1 MNYIDALKNLG
12 RTANGAIAYNSTL
25 DKVYDLFALGGAYR
39 DRAAQD
45 KIDLFAAALG
55 DDQDMAIV
63 CLFYLRDILHGQGE
77 RELFKLCLHTLASVK
92 PEIFTEELVA
102 LIPEYGR
109 FDDLYCFDGTP
120 VERVAFDVMREQFLK
135 DLDADHPSL
144 LGKWLKS
151 ENASSAETK
160 RLATKTRMAFGLD
173 SKHYRKALS
182 YLRNKIKIVESQM
195 SHNQWSEIDY
205 EAVPSKAGLLYR
217 NAFMK
222 HDCARYMEV
231 MNSDKVKVNAGT
243 LYPYDVIHKAL
254 DYECRHNVN
263 QEKVVNKYWEN
274 LTNYFDGKNLNAMC
288 MIDTSGSMAGRPMEV
303 AISLG
308 IYCAERMGGPFANHF
323 LSFSSTP
330 QLVEVVGNGIVEK
343 ANNIR
348 NRCIVENTDI
358 KAAFDLL
365 LETALRYNIPQEEI
379 PENLI
384 IITDGQFDSM
394 VGDVYWNWERTENWS
409 FESDMEGV
417 RKEWTAAGYKLPKII
432 YWNVNAWGK
441 SNIVDDPNHP
451 DVTFI
456 SGFSPSIFEQV
467 IDGNFPAGKELMYQT
482 LTGERYTPVWTALG
496 R

>member
-1 MNYIDALKNLG
+1 MNYIDALKNVG
-12 RTANGAIAYNSTL
+12 RTANGAVAYNSTL

-39 DRAAQD
+39 DRNAQD
-45 KIDLFAAALG
+45 KIDLFTAALG

-77 RELFKLCLHTLASVK
+77 RELFKLCLHALALAK
-92 PEIFTEELVA
+92 PEIFTKELVA

-109 FDDLYCFDGTP
+109 FDDLYCFDCTP
-120 VERVAFDVMREQFLK
+120 VERVAFDVMQEQFLK

-182 YLRNKIKIVESQM
+182 YLRDKIKIVEDQM
-195 SHNQWSEIDY
+195 SHNQWSKIDY
-205 EAVPSKAGLLYR
+205 EAIPSKAGLLYR

-222 HDCARYMEV
+222 HDGKRYMEV
-231 MNSDKVKVNAGT
+231 MASDKTKVNAGT

-254 DYECRHNVN
+254 DYTCLRDAN

-274 LTNYFDGKNLNAMC
+274 LTDYFDGKNLNAMC
-288 MIDTSGSMAGRPMEV
+288 MIDTSGSMGGRPMEV

-323 LSFSSTP
+323 MTFSSKPT
-330 QLVEVVGNGIVEK
+330 LVEVEGNGIVEK
-343 ANNIR
+343 ANKIR
-348 NRCIVENTDI
+348 CNCIVENTNI

-365 LETALRYNIPQEEI
+365 LRTAIRTNAKQEDI

-384 IITDGQFDSM
+384 IITDGQFDAM
-394 VGDVYWNWERTENWS
+394 VGDWWMRDKDWN
-409 FESDMEGV
+409 FESDMECV
-417 RKEWTAAGYKLPKII
+417 RKEWAAAGYKLPKII

-467 IDGNFPAGKELMYQT
+467 IDGNFPTGKELMHQT
-482 LTGERYTPVWTALG
+482 LTGERYAPIWTALG